1 MFKKSVIAIFAV
13 MVASAAWALSD
24 KQRADIEARIAPAG
38 KVCVQGD
45 TTCGG
50 AGAVASSGPRS
61 GEQVYNTYCTA
72 CHSVG
77 VLGAPKT
84 GSSDWIARI
93 DAKGRDTVYANGV
106 NGIGAMPVKG
116 TCGDCS
122 DDEIYAAI
130 DFMLPQ
136 G

>member
-1 MFKKSVIAIFAV
+1 MFKKSLIVMFAV

-38 KVCVQGD
+38 KVCMQGD
-45 TTCGG
+45 NTCGG
-50 AGAVASSGPRS
+50 AGAAASSGPRS

-72 CHSVG
+72 CHGAG

-84 GSSDWIARI
+84 GTADWTARI
-93 DAKGRDTVYANGV
+93 DAKGLDTVYANGV
-106 NGIGAMPVKG
+106 NGIGAMPPKG
-116 TCGDCS
+116 TCSDCS
-122 DDEIYAAI
+122 DDEIHAAI
-130 DFMLPQ
+130 DFMRPQ

>member
-1 MFKKSVIAIFAV
+1 MFKKSLIVMFAV

-38 KVCVQGD
+38 KVCMQGD
-45 TTCGG
+45 NTCGG
-50 AGAVASSGPRS
+50 AGAAASSGPRS

-72 CHSVG
+72 CHSAG

-84 GSSDWIARI
+84 GTADWTARI
-93 DAKGRDTVYANGV
+93 DAKGLDAVYANGV
-106 NGIGAMPVKG
+106 NGIGAMPPKG
-116 TCGDCS
+116 TCADCS
-122 DDEIYAAI
+122 DDEIHAAI
-130 DFMLPQ
+130 DFMRPQ

>member
-1 MFKKSVIAIFAV
+1 MFKKSFIAMFAV

-38 KVCVQGD
+38 KVCMQGD
-45 TTCGG
+45 NTCGG
-50 AGAVASSGPRS
+50 AGAAASSGPRS

-72 CHSVG
+72 CHGAG

-84 GSSDWIARI
+84 GSADWTARI
-93 DAKGRDTVYANGV
+93 DAKGLETVYANGV
-106 NGIGAMPVKG
+106 NGIGAMPPKG

-122 DDEIYAAI
+122 DEEIHAAI
-130 DFMLPQ
+130 DFMVPQ

>member
-1 MFKKSVIAIFAV
+1 MFKKSLIVMFAV

-38 KVCVQGD
+38 KVCMQGD
-45 TTCGG
+45 NTCGG
-50 AGAVASSGPRS
+50 AGAAASSGPRS

-72 CHSVG
+72 CHGAG

-84 GSSDWIARI
+84 GTADWTARI
-93 DAKGRDTVYANGV
+93 DAKGLDTVYANGV
-106 NGIGAMPVKG
+106 NGIGAMPPKG
-116 TCGDCS
+116 TCADCS
-122 DDEIYAAI
+122 DDEIHAAI
-130 DFMLPQ
+130 DFMRPQ